1 MVFSAPPPSSSNSSD
16 PAHAVERE
24 YYEDASAVVPGSP
37 VHADLQYLHR
47 SLQKVYIHCVAL
59 GCLCYVP

>member
-47 SLQKVYIHCVAL
+47 SLQKVYIV
-59 GCLCYVP
+59 